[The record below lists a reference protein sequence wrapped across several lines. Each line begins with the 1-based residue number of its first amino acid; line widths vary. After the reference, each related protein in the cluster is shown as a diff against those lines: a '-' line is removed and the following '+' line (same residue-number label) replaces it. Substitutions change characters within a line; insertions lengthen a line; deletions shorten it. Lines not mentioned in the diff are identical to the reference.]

1 VDALTSPPPLPRIS
15 VVTPSFNQAA
25 FLEETLRSVLE
36 QDYPRIEYLVIDG
49 GSTDGSVE
57 ILRRYESRLA
67 YWVSERDKGQSDAI
81 NKGWARATG
90 EIVAYLNSDDTYEPG
105 ALRVVGEYFARHPET
120 GMVFGHCNQMDEHG
134 RRVGVLR
141 ANPFALKQLLYTN
154 VIMQPTVF
162 LRKTVLDDVGMLD
175 ADMGF
180 AMDYDLWLRVALRHR
195 IDALPAALANFRAH
209 RASKSFAQP
218 YGFVRDMQTA
228 LARAFEHPNM
238 PRELLPLRTQALTN
252 MYLVTLLLCFALG
265 QPEQGRALWDE
276 MMAFNPH
283 CFADADAIVEMV
295 ANNAVHMVE
304 TPWLHDARQDPIQW
318 LREFLRA
325 LPANAEPL
333 CRLEARITSRIY
345 TIRAFEA
352 YGQNDYAGARENV
365 TRAWRAERH
374 ALKNRG
380 LLSIWLETLLGANT
394 MRRWRQRRA
403 AHKTPA

>member
-1 VDALTSPPPLPRIS
+1 MDALTSPPPLPRIS
-15 VVTPSFNQAA
+15 IVTPSFNQAA

-36 QDYPRIEYLVIDG
+36 QDYPRVEYLVIDG

-57 ILRRYESRLA
+57 IIRRYAARLA

-105 ALRVVGEYFARHPET
+105 ALRIVGEYFAQHPET
-120 GMVFGHCNQMDEHG
+120 GMVFGHCHQINEHG
-134 RRVGVLR
+134 TRVGVLR
-141 ANPFALKQLLYTN
+141 ANPFELRQLLYTN

-162 LRKTVLDDVGMLD
+162 LRKAVLDDVGMLD

-195 IDALPAALANFRAH
+195 IDALPVALANFRAH
-209 RASKSFAQP
+209 GASKSFAQP

-228 LARAFEHPNM
+228 LTRAFEHPNM

-252 MYLVTLLLCFALG
+252 MYLVTLLLCYALG
-265 QPEQGRALWDE
+265 QPEQGRALWEE
-276 MMAFNPH
+276 MIAFNPH
-283 CFADADAIVEMV
+283 FFADADAIVEMV

-304 TPWLHDARQDPIQW
+304 TPWLQATRQDPIHW

-325 LPANAEPL
+325 LPASAEPL
-333 CRLEARITSRIY
+333 RRLEPRITSRIY
-345 TIRAFEA
+345 MMRAFES
-352 YGQNDYAGARENV
+352 YWQNDYAAARENV
-365 TRAWRAERH
+365 TRAWRTDWH
-374 ALKNRG
+374 ALENRG
-380 LLSIWLETLLGANT
+380 LFSIWLETLLGANM
-394 MRRWRQRRA
+394 MRQWRKRRVA
-403 AHKTPA
+403 VK